1 MQKRKAETEM
11 DAMAGETS
19 MDTAA
24 CTDMAVPAVGMNG
37 AMNGHEPAV
46 VEEGEWP
53 PAHLYKTNHCVVV
66 KRGPACYILKDSQR
80 KLRLPRLR
88 GKGM

>member
-24 CTDMAVPAVGMNG
+24 CTDALMPAAEMNG

-46 VEEGEWP
+46 VEEGEWAP
-53 PAHLYKTNHCVVV
+53 THLFYTNHCVVIN
-66 KRGPACYILKDSQR
+66 RGPACCTPKDSQK
-80 KLRLPRLR
+80 KLKLQRRR
-88 GKGM
+88 CKVI